1 MDETQPRRANRWGD
15 DHLVDGVARE
25 YLHRQRQEVSAA
37 QTIVIL
43 PETVGQTQGTQQP
56 ATPTQGVQGT
66 TPVVSPGTGSKL

>member
-1 MDETQPRRANRWGD
+1 MRLSVSWQ
-15 DHLVDGVARE
+15 DGK
-25 YLHRQRQEVSAA
+25 QRQEVSAA